1 MKKILFLALSLLIA
15 MVVLIGLYGATQ
27 TGDVVFIIAGI
38 LGMVAWMYIIL
49 RSLMHLDSH
58 EHKNIL

>member
-1 MKKILFLALSLLIA
+1 MKKILLLGLSLLIA

-27 TGDVVFIIAGI
+27 TGDVIFIIAGI
-38 LGMVAWMYIIL
+38 LGMVAWMYIAL
-49 RSLMHLDSH
+49 RTLTHLDNY